1 MPRRPPERFSLK
13 FPDLHQPTID
23 SSFQVCF
30 NVTGYSNRLQIYPL
44 MTRKSSS
51 VTIRDVAKYAG
62 VSVATVSR
70 YINQNAPVSQEV
82 TERISQVMLD
92 LNYSP
97 HAAARHLATRRTR
110 AVGLLLTDMYN
121 DFFAPL
127 FNGIESVVNDN
138 KYNLLVATYK
148 PALRQEVQI
157 PIGPHNTDGLL
168 VFADVLDEEQLTQL
182 SLTKFPVVLIHRT
195 PPAHLK
201 IPFVT
206 VENKAATRKIV
217 DHLIEVHGRRRILF
231 MRGPKDQEDSHWRE
245 IGYRAALEAHGL
257 SVDET
262 MILAGEFERAIA
274 QKALGEYL
282 SKGNRDFDG
291 IFTGDDDSAI
301 GVLAALKEAGIR
313 VPKDVSVAGFDDSR
327 LSSFVD
333 PPLTTVRAP
342 TEEVGRMAAHQLFN
356 LLHEQPAEQVTLLA
370 TETILRRSCGC
381 SDETAKI

>member
-1 MPRRPPERFSLK
+1 
-13 FPDLHQPTID
+13 
-23 SSFQVCF
+23 
-30 NVTGYSNRLQIYPL
+30 

-51 VTIRDVAKYAG
+51 VTIREVAKYAG

-70 YINQNAPVSQEV
+70 YINQNAPVSQEA

-127 FNGIESVVNDN
+127 FSGIETVVSEN
-138 KYNLLVATYK
+138 KYNLLVASYK

-168 VFADVLDEEQLTQL
+168 VFADALDEQQLTQL
-182 SLTKFPVVLIHRT
+182 SLTKFPLVLIHRT
-195 PPAHLK
+195 PPVHLK

-206 VENKAATRKIV
+206 VENKAATHKIV

-231 MRGPKDQEDSHWRE
+231 MRGPKNQEDSHWRE

-257 SVDET
+257 PVDEK
-262 MILAGEFERAIA
+262 MILVGEFEHTIA

-282 SKGNRDFDG
+282 SQGSHNFDA
-291 IFTGDDDSAI
+291 IFTGDDESAI
-301 GVLAALKEAGIR
+301 GVLTALKEAGLR
-313 VPKDVSVAGFDDSR
+313 VPEDVSVAGFDDSR
-327 LSSFVD
+327 LSAFLD

-342 TEEVGRMAAHQLFN
+342 TEEVGRTAACQLFQ
-356 LLHEQPAEQVTLLA
+356 LLHGQPAEQVTLLA

-381 SDETAKI
+381 SDETAKM